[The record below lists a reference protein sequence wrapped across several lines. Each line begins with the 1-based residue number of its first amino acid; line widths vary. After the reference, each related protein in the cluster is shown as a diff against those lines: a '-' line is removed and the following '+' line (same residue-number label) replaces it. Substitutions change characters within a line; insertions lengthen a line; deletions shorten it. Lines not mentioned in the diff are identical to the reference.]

1 MPDEDGCALIRKVR
15 ELSPERGGTIPA
27 IAVTANARADD
38 RLRALSAGFHL
49 HIAKPIDPAEL
60 TAVIAQMI
68 GGRSA

>member
-1 MPDEDGCALIRKVR
+1 MRDLRLLNAAVSSFSRFAR
-15 ELSPERGGTIPA
+15 MTIPA

-38 RLRALSAGFHL
+38 RLWALSAGFHL

-60 TAVIAQMI
+60 TVVIAQMI